1 MIHHNLVQKIYKDIN
16 LLFLIAAV
24 VLIVTV
30 GRNLNPFAPD
40 FFTYHDVTQPSRI
53 EQFTKE
59 LTQLHIPPQI
69 APDYAFGNG
78 YHAFTFYAPTAYW
91 ITSVV
96 HLIGFEVS
104 QAIKLSFLLSI
115 ITAFGGMYALVSHVN
130 KDRVL
135 RLLPALLYA
144 TSPWVASEIFVRGNL
159 AEIWCLALLPW
170 GIWALMQKGKYV
182 FGSVILAAL
191 FTSHNA
197 LSLVLILFCGVVA
210 LVQPHRKIA
219 LQTYFTALLLSMY
232 FWIPVLTG
240 LSNTYAFDTAKL
252 TNFRDHFLCIQQVWT
267 TPNGWGYGGSA
278 PGCAQDGVSF
288 MIGKLLILTASAGLL
303 VFLTSCLRSCFARS
317 DSYQPKDMTT
327 ILVVILGVISLFLT
341 VYISQPFWETLA
353 PLQSFQFPWRFLVF
367 VAFAGSYM
375 SIYIFTYIHTHKYI
389 AYTTT
394 ILICCVAIMMSS
406 RYFIGQRISSDK
418 AYSLY
423 SAQFTSEKAAFA
435 IPEYLPRTVELNL
448 WNKLRDRS
456 PTSTE
461 SAQLKTQFSAYKPPS
476 VLYTIS
482 QGLSFGALAYLLCHK
497 IYIKIRKKA

>member
-1 MIHHNLVQKIYKDIN
+1 MV
-16 LLFLIAAV
+16 FLIALV

-30 GRNLNPFAPD
+30 GRNLNPFASD
-40 FFTYHDVTQPSRI
+40 FFSYHDVTQPSRI

-78 YHAFTFYAPTAYW
+78 YPVFTFYAPTAYW

-96 HLIGFEVS
+96 HLIGFEIS

-115 ITAFGGMYALVSHVN
+115 ITAFGGMYVLVSHVN

-170 GIWALMQKGKYV
+170 GIWVLMQKSKYILGTIV
-182 FGSVILAAL
+182 LAAL

-197 LSLVLILFCGVVA
+197 LSLILILFYGCIA
-210 LVQPHRKIA
+210 LAQPHRKIA
-219 LQTYFTALLLSMY
+219 LRTYFIALLLSMY
-232 FWIPVLTG
+232 FWIPVLIG
-240 LSNTYAFDTAKL
+240 LSGTYAYDTALL

-278 PGCAQDGVSF
+278 PGCALDGVSF
-288 MIGKLLILTASAGLL
+288 MIGKLLILTTGAGFLI
-303 VFLTSCLRSCFARS
+303 FLTSYLQPLRAKK
-317 DSYQPKDMTT
+317 DSQSNDLTT
-327 ILVVILGVISLFLT
+327 ILIITLGVLSLFLT
-341 VYISQPFWETLA
+341 LYISLPIWEILT

-389 AYTTT
+389 AYTAT
-394 ILICCVAIMMSS
+394 IGISLVAIVMSNT
-406 RYFIGQRISSDK
+406 YFKGQYISSEQ
-418 AYSLY
+418 AYLLY
-423 SAQFTSEKAAFA
+423 SPQFTSEKAAFA
-435 IPEYLPRTVELNL
+435 IPEYLPRTVDLNL
-448 WNKLRDRS
+448 WSRLRDKP
-456 PTSTE
+456 PTSSE
-461 SAQLKTQFSAYKPPS
+461 SAHLKTQFSAYKPPS

-482 QGLSFGALAYLLCHK
+482 HGLSFGALAYLLCHK
-497 IYIKIRKKA
+497 IYTKIRKRA